1 MPNPMTGAG
10 YGKNKEDVKNY
21 TKQTPSK
28 KDDGLAGFS
37 RAQKDRAAT
46 RKAARGKDDSVIFN
60 EQKADRAYQNSYIAK
75 GEKAS
80 KDAASVSRAGTKG
93 RKKVKL
99 GNVETFKGSLYE
111 KRQQAF
117 LKKMKEMNE
126 KSMKPKYKE
135 SQLPPRKN

>member
-1 MPNPMTGAG
+1 MTGAG
-10 YGKNKEDVKNY
+10 YGKND
-21 TKQTPSK
+21 K
-28 KDDGLAGFS
+28 KDVENYGKKNLPQGDDKLKMSKAD
-37 RAQKDRAAT
+37 KDRADA
-46 RKAARGKDDSVIFN
+46 RKAARGKADSIISMSK
-60 EQKADRAYQNSYIAK
+60 KADKAYQNSYIAK

-80 KDAASVSRAGTKG
+80 KDAKSRAAVKG

-117 LKKMKEMNE
+117 LKKMKEMND
-126 KSMKPKYKE
+126 KNMKPKYKE